1 MSVRG
6 VVATVS
12 RRVHR
17 VSRNLSLRTRLLV
30 GMTAIVVVGLVGAD
44 VVVYQQIR
52 SYLSSQIDQ
61 ELLAIQSGVF
71 RLSASGAIALAQN
84 QTLPTDTYIRVTL
97 ADNSLVGTNN
107 AAVHLNVSPALSNSL
122 LAQAESGS
130 LSAYSIFSAT
140 ASGPAELSG
149 TYRVRPELIVI
160 HAADLAQIPA
170 LLLVAIPLSSIAGTM
185 NKLLFV
191 DVIVTAAVIAALI
204 VLGYVVVLIGM
215 RPLED
220 IEVIAEEIAAGD
232 LSRRIEQDNLGT
244 EVGRLGAS
252 LNTML
257 GYIERAFTK
266 QQASENQLRQFL
278 ADASHELRTPV
289 TSIRG
294 YSELFRRGAQSRPE
308 DLALAMRRIEDESIR
323 MGVLVD
329 DLLLLARLDQG
340 RPLEQLPVNLGD
352 IVTDAAADAQVV
364 APERQISVDVDAD
377 IVVIGDE
384 QRLRQMVMNLLQNAL
399 RHTPQTTPIEVG
411 VHLDEDHVDLRVIDH
426 GPGIS
431 AEHRNHIFERF
442 YRADPSRTRGSG
454 GSGLGL
460 AIVASIVSAHHGT
473 VRVESAV
480 GEGTTFVVRLP
491 HRGVDDATGSSEI
504 EGRAPDRSAPDGPRA
519 DPAEQD
525 HVAPVVAA
533 PVATAPEV
541 IEPAGD

>member
-1 MSVRG
+1 MSFRG
-6 VVATVS
+6 AVATVLK
-12 RRVHR
+12 RVHR

-30 GMTAIVVVGLVGAD
+30 GMTAIVVVGLVAAD

-52 SYLSSQIDQ
+52 SYLSSQINQ

-71 RLSASGAIALAQN
+71 RLSASGAIGLTQN

-97 ADNSLVGTNN
+97 LDNSLVGTNN
-107 AAVHLNVSPALSNSL
+107 AAVHLDVSPAMSSAL
-122 LAQAESGS
+122 LAQAESGT
-130 LSAYSIFSAT
+130 LSAFSIFSAT
-140 ASGPAELSG
+140 ATGPAPLSG
-149 TYRVRPELIVI
+149 IYRVRPELIVI
-160 HAADLAQIPA
+160 HAAELGPQIPA

-191 DVIVTAAVIAALI
+191 DLIVTAAVIAALI
-204 VLGYVVVLIGM
+204 VLGYIVVLVGM

-244 EVGRLGAS
+244 EVGRLGAA

-257 GYIERAFTK
+257 GYIEGAFTK

-340 RPLEQLPVNLGD
+340 RPLEQLPVHLGD

-399 RHTPQTTPIEVG
+399 RHTPLATPIEVG
-411 VHLDEDHVDLRVIDH
+411 VHLDQNGVELRVTDH
-426 GPGIS
+426 GDGIP
-431 AEHRNHIFERF
+431 AEHLRHIFERF

-460 AIVASIVSAHHGT
+460 AIVASIVSAHHGE
-473 VRVESAV
+473 VHVESEV
-480 GEGTTFVVRLP
+480 SEGTTFIVRLP
-491 HRGVDDATGSSEI
+491 NSAQTSDTVPRGIFSPEL
-504 EGRAPDRSAPDGPRA
+504 
-519 DPAEQD
+519 AEPLSD
-525 HVAPVVAA
+525 S
-533 PVATAPEV
+533 
-541 IEPAGD
+541 

>member
-1 MSVRG
+1 MSFQDVS
-6 VVATVS
+6 ATVL

-71 RLSASGAIALAQN
+71 RLSASGAIELTQN

-107 AAVHLNVSPALSNSL
+107 AAVHLNVTPSTSSAL
-122 LAQAESGS
+122 LAQAESGT
-130 LSAYSIFSAT
+130 LSAFSIFSAT
-140 ASGPAELSG
+140 ATGSAPLSG
-149 TYRVRPELIVI
+149 IYRVRPELILI
-160 HAADLAQIPA
+160 HVADGPQIPA
-170 LLLVAIPLSSIAGTM
+170 LALVAIPLSSIAGTM

-191 DVIVTAAVIAALI
+191 DLIVTAAVIAALV
-204 VLGYVVVLIGM
+204 VLGYIVVLIGM

-244 EVGRLGAS
+244 EVGRLGAA

-257 GYIERAFTK
+257 GYIEGAFSR

-340 RPLEQLPVNLGD
+340 RPLEQLPVHLGD
-352 IVTDAAADAQVV
+352 IVTDAAADVQVV
-364 APERQISVDVDAD
+364 APERQISVDVAAD
-377 IVVIGDE
+377 IVVTGDE
-384 QRLRQMVMNLLQNAL
+384 QRLRQVVMNLLQNAL
-399 RHTPQTTPIEVG
+399 RHTPSTTSIEVG
-411 VHLDEDHVDLRVIDH
+411 VQLDHDRVELRVTDH
-426 GPGIS
+426 GDGIPG
-431 AEHRNHIFERF
+431 EHLVHIFERF

-460 AIVASIVSAHHGT
+460 AIVSSIISAHRGDVH
-473 VRVESAV
+473 VESEV
-480 GEGTTFVVRLP
+480 GVGTTFIVRLP
-491 HRGVDDATGSSEI
+491 LGE
-504 EGRAPDRSAPDGPRA
+504 EPRA
-519 DPAEQD
+519 DQQGKTAQVGPAVQSTF
-525 HVAPVVAA
+525 A
-533 PVATAPEV
+533 
-541 IEPAGD
+541 